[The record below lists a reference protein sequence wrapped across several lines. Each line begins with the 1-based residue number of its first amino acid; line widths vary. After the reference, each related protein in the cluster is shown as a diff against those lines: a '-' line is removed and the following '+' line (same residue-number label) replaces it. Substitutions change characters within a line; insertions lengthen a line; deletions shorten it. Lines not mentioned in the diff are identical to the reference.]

1 MSELTIEQLREKA
14 KKLNLTVPPKI
25 GIEKLEE
32 MVQVAIYK
40 KEIELKEKAK
50 AERAK
55 DVSAML
61 SLDPQTK
68 AKPAPET
75 IAIANSKKVY
85 ALFTNLQDEGAD
97 IEFNKGCTHTFHL
110 YHDYLHVL
118 PQYLIDEC
126 KDLKSPIGKRPIH
139 GMRRNPN
146 SSVDNMSSQII
157 GHKRRYTYETY
168 GDAPQD
174 AKFGVILDKAI
185 YDKLG
190 VPFPEAA

>member
-14 KKLNLTVPPKI
+14 KKFGLKVPPNIKY
-25 GIEKLEE
+25 EKLEE

-40 KEIELKEKAK
+40 KELELKEKAK
-50 AERAK
+50 AERK
-55 DVSAML
+55 KEIESLL

-68 AKPAPET
+68 SKPAPET

-85 ALFTNLQDEGAD
+85 ALFTNVQDEGAD

-118 PQYLIDEC
+118 PQCLIEEN

-139 GMRRNPN
+139 AMRRNPA
-146 SSVDNMSSQII
+146 SRVDNMASTIV
-157 GHKRRYTYETY
+157 GHKRRYTYEVV

-174 AKFGVILDKAI
+174 ALFGVVLDKAI

-190 VPFPEAA
+190 VPFPEPA

>member
-14 KKLNLTVPPKI
+14 KKLGLKVPPNIKYA
-25 GIEKLEE
+25 KLEE
-32 MVQVAIYK
+32 MVQVAVYK
-40 KEIELKEKAK
+40 KELELKEKAK

-68 AKPAPET
+68 ARPAPET

-85 ALFTNLQDEGAD
+85 AVYEDANDDEAD

-110 YHDYLHVL
+110 YHGYLHVL
-118 PQYLIDEC
+118 PQCLIDEN
-126 KDLKSPIGKRPIH
+126 KDMNNPIGKRPVH
-139 GMRRNPN
+139 AMRQNTN
-146 SSVDNMSSQII
+146 SRVDNMTSTIV
-157 GHKRRYTYETY
+157 GHKRRYRYEVY

-185 YDKLG
+185 YDELG

>member
-14 KKLNLTVPPKI
+14 KKLSLTVPPKL

-40 KEIELKEKAK
+40 KELEFREKAK
-50 AERAK
+50 AQRAK
-55 DVSAML
+55 DVAKML

-75 IAIANSKKVY
+75 ILIATSKKVY

-110 YHDYLHVL
+110 YHDYLHIL
-118 PQYLIDEC
+118 PQCLIDEN
-126 KDLKSPIGKRPIH
+126 KDSSSPIGKRPVH
-139 GMRRNPN
+139 AMRRNPN
-146 SSVDNMSSQII
+146 SRVDNMASTII
-157 GHKRRYTYETY
+157 GHKRRYSYEVY

-174 AKFGVILDKAI
+174 APFGVVLDKEI

>member
-14 KKLNLTVPPKI
+14 KKLGLKVPPNIKY
-25 GIEKLEE
+25 EKLEE
-32 MVQVAIYK
+32 MVQVAVYK

-55 DVSAML
+55 DVSALL

-68 AKPAPET
+68 ARPAPET

-85 ALFTNLQDEGAD
+85 AVYEDANEDGAD

-118 PQYLIDEC
+118 PQCLLDEN
-126 KDLKSPIGKRPIH
+126 KDSKNPIGKRPVH

-146 SSVDNMSSQII
+146 SRVDNMTSTII
-157 GHKRRYTYETY
+157 GHKRRYTYTSY

-174 AKFGVILDKAI
+174 AKFGVVLDKAI